1 MNSTLSFY
9 KFQSGTFLLRV
20 PKALIFTEKSRLIS
34 FQNSVSSDYERIINA
49 FVFWSDGQTKVKP
62 FQRVYSDVHNYSLS
76 LSSQN

>member
-9 KFQSGTFLLRV
+9 KFQSGTFLPRV

-34 FQNSVSSDYERIINA
+34 FQNSVSPDYERIINA

-62 FQRVYSDVHNYSLS
+62 FQAVYSDVHNYSLS